1 MTQGS
6 VGKFSFPITSTLIL
20 QDICKNQLANFGHCE
35 KSFSLFSSPKK
46 GPITQ
51 AKKLAIIPEPK

>member
-6 VGKFSFPITSTLIL
+6 VGKFSFPITSTLIP
-20 QDICKNQLANFGHCE
+20 QDICKNQLTNFGHCE
-35 KSFSLFSSPKK
+35 KSFSLFSSFIK

-51 AKKLAIIPEPK
+51 AQKLAIIPELK